1 MKLNQILYILAIFC
15 FSFTVTSQSKVGTVN
30 VNLIVSNLPDIA
42 QVKSGIQNYEKQLQ
56 EDLKLKLKAYENEVE
71 NGNNAF
77 ETMSTEAKRK
87 KQEDIYKLE
96 TDIQK
101 FRQNAAQLVQ
111 LKQDELMRPLYKKV
125 GDAIS
130 LIAKEEK
137 YTQVLTL
144 DGNELAYVDMSYD
157 LTIKVAN
164 KLGVTIK

>member
-30 VNLIVSNLPDIA
+30 VNLIVSNLPDIV

-71 NGNNAF
+71 NANNAF
-77 ETMSTEAKRK
+77 ETMSSEAKRK

-96 TDIQK
+96 ADIQK

-164 KLGVTIK
+164 KLGVTIE